1 MIYANF
7 KNTSKS
13 IYILCI
19 YIENVMKCAKWS
31 KYPMGILWVCYGYPM
46 VKSGG
51 WQVVGELLSGRRQ
64 ENILILRKRI
74 FLLLKISFPLA
85 YIRKKQYF
93 CSVVDD
99 MTL

>member
-51 WQVVGELLSGRRQ
+51 WQVVGELLSDRRQ

-74 FLLLKISFPLA
+74 FFLLKISFPLA
-85 YIRKKQYF
+85 YVKKSSTF
-93 CSVVDD
+93 AALL
-99 MTL
+99 TI